1 MQEFQ
6 GRAPSET
13 YKAELICIV
22 DSRSSGM
29 LVTRTEK
36 SNLML
41 PSFVGF
47 HWAKRLFEWNYLR
60 QYR

>member
-1 MQEFQ
+1 
-6 GRAPSET
+6 
-13 YKAELICIV
+13 
-22 DSRSSGM
+22 M
-29 LVTRTEK
+29 LVTRSEK
-36 SNLML
+36 KNLML